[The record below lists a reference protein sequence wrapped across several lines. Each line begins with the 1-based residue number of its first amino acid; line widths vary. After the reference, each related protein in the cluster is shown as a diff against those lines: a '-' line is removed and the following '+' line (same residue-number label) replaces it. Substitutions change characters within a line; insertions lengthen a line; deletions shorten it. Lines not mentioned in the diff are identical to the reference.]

1 MTKGGSVA
9 QSFGSRLKYLRVLKG
24 MTQAELAARVG
35 LSVTHVGRVE
45 RGEALPSFSLIQDL
59 ALALETPPLNF
70 FLLFD
75 RTPPTSNAIIPSPT
89 NESRM
94 PSGKQFCFMA
104 RLATWVMGGPNLKPF
119 WSESLYIL
127 LGYAPFSVKPTIKRF
142 LRHVHPSQQEATA
155 GYLEMAT
162 QRRADSGM
170 LVDIVTRQDQERKL
184 MLNPDTFRPSPD
196 DPTATQLIIQD
207 VTDCVVLNQAVGL
220 RQEELE
226 AYVVRK
232 NQDLAEVAE
241 KYKQE
246 AEQRRQAEKGLRI
259 FEQMVDSS
267 HDAQAFVDADGVIVA
282 VNRAHEKLSGMSAAD
297 IEGRQWAEFLIDY
310 WGQEFFDQ
318 TLKSRIEKAL
328 QLGQPAFFQEWR
340 TYRNGKRKYV
350 HVIYTPCHKNGDVA
364 GVVVTIHDL
373 TYFMEIHERLEE
385 RERLHRQILETAN
398 EGIVMVDEEQRITF
412 VNQKI
417 EALFGY
423 TPEEVVDTFALA
435 YFHPEDLDRAATQ
448 AAKNR
453 EGNHVRHL
461 LRLIHK
467 DGRAIWTLHSAT
479 PLLDSKK
486 NFRGS
491 LIMIMDVTELKNTEA
506 ALERKTLELES
517 LLENLPLGVVAWDGA
532 GNLLKSN
539 NEFHEMTGYPP
550 GRIRTL
556 EDWFPLAYPDEKQR
570 KEVIENWKQT
580 TREAAEAIREYPV
593 TCANG
598 MVKHVEFRG
607 NFFANNC
614 SFITMADVTQRKLA
628 EQARLD
634 SEERFRL
641 LFQNAPMP
649 YQSLDEKGNFLDIN
663 QAFLDVL
670 GYSREEL
677 IGKNFSDIL
686 PPGWKDHFKEN
697 FPKFKAVGEILG
709 VEFEMIKQDGSTIL
723 VFFNGKIQKDGQGR
737 FQRTHCIFQD
747 VSEQRRTEQALRESR
762 EEFKTLA
769 EKCPISIMRFDHQG
783 RVTFVNDW
791 HMNVFAQGKLEKSF
805 FLGKLIHEL
814 PGLVKAGVAGEAAKI
829 LKGECI
835 ELGEV
840 FFPEFS
846 GGGCGWA
853 SIRGVPL
860 IHEGKVAG
868 GILIREDISQ
878 RKLAEQALEKS
889 REELKALLADKDKF
903 FSIIAHDL
911 RSPLSGLL
919 GLAEMMGR
927 DDGGLSPKELR
938 NIAKI
943 MGKTV
948 GDLFALLE
956 NLLDWSRMQRGLT
969 AFEPVPCVLR
979 EVIAAN
985 IGLLRPWAIQK
996 EVVLS
1001 NTVASKLV
1009 VSADQAMLNT
1019 VIRNLLSNALKFTER
1034 GGTVNIRAVEANADV
1049 TVAVQDSGV
1058 GMDRE
1063 TMEGIFSMT
1072 RKTRNRGTEG
1082 ESGSGLGL
1090 LLCKEFVERHGGR
1103 IWAESAP
1110 GLGSTFFFTLSQ
1122 DKIRE
1127 A

>member
-1 MTKGGSVA
+1 MNKGKDFA

-24 MTQAELAARVG
+24 MTQADLAARVG

-45 RGEALPSFSLIQDL
+45 RGEALPSFTLIQDL
-59 ALALETPPLNF
+59 AQALETPPLNF
-70 FLLFD
+70 FLLVD
-75 RTPPTSNAIIPSPT
+75 RTPPTSSATIPSPT
-89 NESRM
+89 NASGV
-94 PSGKQFCFMA
+94 PSGKHFCFMA

-119 WSESLYIL
+119 WSESLYAL

-142 LRHVHPSQQEATA
+142 LRHVHPSQQEAAA
-155 GYLEMAT
+155 GYLEMAA
-162 QRRADSGM
+162 QEKADSGM

-207 VTDCVVLNQAVGL
+207 VTDCVALNQAVTL

-423 TPEEVVDTFALA
+423 TPEEVLDTFALA

-532 GNLLKSN
+532 GNLLRSN
-539 NEFHEMTGYPP
+539 SGFHEMTGYPP

-556 EDWFPLAYPDEKQR
+556 EDWFPLAYPDEKHR
-570 KEVIENWKQT
+570 KEVMENWKQT
-580 TREAAEAIREYPV
+580 TLEAAKAIREYPV

-598 MVKHVEFRG
+598 MVKHIEFRG
-607 NFFANNC
+607 NFFADNC
-614 SFITMADVTQRKLA
+614 AFITMADVTQRKLA

-641 LFQNAPMP
+641 MFQNAPMP
-649 YQSLDEKGNFLDIN
+649 YQSLDELGNFLDVN
-663 QAFLDVL
+663 QAFLDAL

-677 IGKNFSDIL
+677 IGKNFGDVL
-686 PPGWKDHFKEN
+686 HPDWKDHFKEN

-762 EEFKTLA
+762 EE
-769 EKCPISIMRFDHQG
+769 
-783 RVTFVNDW
+783 
-791 HMNVFAQGKLEKSF
+791 
-805 FLGKLIHEL
+805 
-814 PGLVKAGVAGEAAKI
+814 
-829 LKGECI
+829 
-835 ELGEV
+835 
-840 FFPEFS
+840 
-846 GGGCGWA
+846 
-853 SIRGVPL
+853 
-860 IHEGKVAG
+860 
-868 GILIREDISQ
+868 
-878 RKLAEQALEKS
+878 
-889 REELKALLADKDKF
+889 LKALLANKDMF

-919 GLAEMMGR
+919 GLANMVTE
-927 DDGGLSPKELR
+927 DDGGLSPKDFREV
-938 NIAKI
+938 AKVFG
-943 MGKTV
+943 MTV
-948 GDLFALLE
+948 SNVFSLLE
-956 NLLDWSRMQRGLT
+956 NLLVWARMQRGMT
-969 AFEPVPCVLR
+969 AFEPAPCSLR
-979 EVIAAN
+979 EVIAKNTTLFRTLAT
-985 IGLLRPWAIQK
+985 QK
-996 EVVLS
+996 EITLNNSVS
-1001 NTVASKLV
+1001 PKLLV
-1009 VSADQAMLNT
+1009 HADLNMLDS
-1019 VIRNLLSNALKFTER
+1019 VIRNLLSNALKFTDR
-1034 GGTVNIRAVEANADV
+1034 GGTVEVRAMEQDACWV

-1058 GMDRE
+1058 GMDHE
-1063 TMEGIFSMT
+1063 TLNGLFVLPG
-1072 RKTRNRGTEG
+1072 KTNSRGTER
-1082 ESGSGLGL
+1082 ERGSGLGL
-1090 LLCKEFVERHGGR
+1090 LLCKEFVEQHGGR

-1110 GLGSTFFFTLSQ
+1110 GLGSTFFITFPRSG
-1122 DKIRE
+1122 
-1127 A
+1127 